1 MQTVRQF
8 APSAVPRNGRLRAR
22 LLPIREYPDP
32 DESMLNCRKLLIVAA
47 LLFAV
52 PPAMALEPG
61 EPDPL
66 FQDDSVIEIVI
77 TAPMKPLLGKRPDE
91 DYLSGK
97 LAYTEADG
105 SVVEFDIGIR
115 TRGNYRRQPR
125 VCPFPPLRVNIKK
138 SQAKGTVFHKQDKL
152 KLVAHCR
159 DNSERY
165 QQNVIKEYLA
175 YRILNTL
182 TDVSYRVRL
191 ARVTYVDSER
201 KDDDRVRYA
210 FFIEHKNRLS
220 KRIGLPEIST
230 SRISTPDLEGPYS
243 DLTSLFQFMIGNT
256 DFSPIAGAEGEDCC
270 HNSTLFGNEGESIYS
285 IPYDF
290 DMSGLVDAPYAEP
303 NPNFRIRSV
312 TQRLYR
318 GRCAYI
324 DNLQTSLQ
332 LFQDN
337 RGAIYGLIEKQE
349 QLDESSRKK
358 VTKFVDRFYS
368 VIDNPKKVHR
378 EIQSQCI

>member
-1 MQTVRQF
+1 
-8 APSAVPRNGRLRAR
+8 
-22 LLPIREYPDP
+22 
-32 DESMLNCRKLLIVAA
+32 MLNRCKLLIAAA
-47 LLFAV
+47 LLFAL
-52 PPAMALEPG
+52 PIAMALETG

-66 FQDDSVIEIVI
+66 FQDDSVIEIRI
-77 TAPMKPLLGKRPDE
+77 TAPMKRLLGKRPDE
-91 DYLSGK
+91 EYLPGT

-105 SVVEFDIGIR
+105 SVVQFDIGIR
-115 TRGNYRRQPR
+115 TRGNFRRQPR
-125 VCPFPPLRVNIKK
+125 VCPFPPLRINIKK

-165 QQNVIKEYLA
+165 EQNVIKEYLA
-175 YRILNTL
+175 YRMLNTL

-191 ARVTYVDSER
+191 ARVTYIDSEQ
-201 KDDDRVRYA
+201 KDDDRVGYG
-210 FFIEHKNRLS
+210 FFIEHKDRLS
-220 KRIGLPEIST
+220 KRIDLPEIST
-230 SRISTPDLEGPYS
+230 SRISTSDLEGPYS
-243 DLTSLFQFMIGNT
+243 DLTSLFQYLIGNT

-270 HNSTLFGNEGESIYS
+270 HNTTLFGNEGGPIYS

-290 DMSGLVDAPYAEP
+290 DMSGLVNAPYAEP

-324 DNLQTSLQ
+324 DNLPTTLQ

-337 RGAIYGLIEKQE
+337 RDAIYGLIEQQE
-349 QLDESSRKK
+349 QLEDSSRKK
-358 VTKFVDRFYS
+358 VRKFVDRFYK
-368 VIDNPKKVHR
+368 VIDDPKKVHR

>member
-1 MQTVRQF
+1 
-8 APSAVPRNGRLRAR
+8 
-22 LLPIREYPDP
+22 
-32 DESMLNCRKLLIVAA
+32 MLNCCKPLIAVA
-47 LLFAV
+47 LLLAA
-52 PPAMALEPG
+52 PIAIALEPG

-66 FQDDSVIEIVI
+66 FQNDSVVEITI
-77 TAPMKPLLGKRPDE
+77 TAPMKALLRKRPDE
-91 DYLSGK
+91 DYLPGT

-115 TRGNYRRQPR
+115 TRGKYRRQAR
-125 VCPFPPLRVNIKK
+125 VCQFPPLRINIKK
-138 SQAKGTVFHKQDKL
+138 SEAENTLFHKQDKL

-159 DNSERY
+159 DNSNRY
-165 QQNVIKEYLA
+165 EQNVIKEYLA

-191 ARVTYVDSER
+191 ARVTYVDSDQ

-220 KRIGLPEIST
+220 KRLGLPEIST
-230 SRISTPDLEGPYS
+230 SRISTADLEGPYS
-243 DLTSLFQFMIGNT
+243 DLTSLFQYLIGNT
-256 DFSPIAGAEGEDCC
+256 DFSPIAGPKGEDCC
-270 HNSTLFGNEGESIYS
+270 HNSTLFGTEGGPIYS

-290 DMSGLVDAPYAEP
+290 DMSGLVNAPYAEP
-303 NPNFRIRSV
+303 NPKFRIRSV

-337 RGAIYGLIEKQE
+337 RDAIYGLIEQQE

-358 VTKFVDRFYS
+358 VTRFVDRFYA
-368 VIDNPKKVHR
+368 VIDNPKKVRR
-378 EIQSQCI
+378 EIESECI

>member
-8 APSAVPRNGRLRAR
+8 APSAVPRTGRLRAR

-159 DNSERY
+159 DNSKRY
-165 QQNVIKEYLA
+165 EQNVIKEYLA

>member
-1 MQTVRQF
+1 
-8 APSAVPRNGRLRAR
+8 
-22 LLPIREYPDP
+22 
-32 DESMLNCRKLLIVAA
+32 MLNCRNLLIVSVFFVAA
-47 LLFAV
+47 PA
-52 PPAMALEPG
+52 AMAIEAG

-77 TAPMKPLLGKRPDE
+77 RAPMRPLLGKRPDE
-91 DYLSGK
+91 DYLPGTLS
-97 LAYTEADG
+97 YTEADG

-115 TRGNYRRQPR
+115 TRGNFRRQPR
-125 VCPFPPLRVNIKK
+125 VCPFPPLRVNIDK
-138 SQAKGTVFHKQDKL
+138 SQAEGTLFHKQNKL

-159 DNSERY
+159 DNSDRY
-165 QQNVIKEYLA
+165 EQNVIKEYLA

-191 ARVTYVDSER
+191 ARVTYIDSEQ
-201 KDDDRVRYA
+201 KDDDRVQYA
-210 FFIEHKNRLS
+210 FFIEHKKRLS
-220 KRIGLPEIST
+220 KRLGLPEIST
-230 SRISTPDLEGPYS
+230 SRISTSDLEGPYS

-256 DFSPIAGAEGEDCC
+256 DFSPIAAAEGEECC
-270 HNSTLFGNEGESIYS
+270 HNSTLFGNEGERIYS

-290 DMSGLVDAPYAEP
+290 DMSGLVDAPYADP
-303 NPNFRIRSV
+303 NPKFRIRRV

-337 RGAIYGLIEKQE
+337 RDAIYALIAQQE
-349 QLDESSRKK
+349 QLEESSRKE
-358 VTKFVDRFYS
+358 VTKFVDRFYK
-368 VIDNPKKVHR
+368 VIDDPKKVYR
-378 EIQSQCI
+378 EIQSECI

>member
-1 MQTVRQF
+1 
-8 APSAVPRNGRLRAR
+8 
-22 LLPIREYPDP
+22 
-32 DESMLNCRKLLIVAA
+32 MLNFCKPLIIIA
-47 LLFAV
+47 LLLSAST
-52 PPAMALEPG
+52 ALALELA

-66 FQDDSVIEIVI
+66 FQDDSLIEVTIA
-77 TAPMKPLLGKRPDE
+77 APMKALLGHRPDE
-91 DYLSGK
+91 EYLPGTLS
-97 LAYTEADG
+97 YTEADG
-105 SVVEFDIGIR
+105 SIVEFDIGIR

-125 VCPFPPLRVNIKK
+125 VCPFPPLRLNIKK
-138 SQAKGTVFHKQDKL
+138 SQAKGTLFHKQDKL

-165 QQNVIKEYLA
+165 QQNLIKEYLA

-191 ARVTYVDSER
+191 ARVTYIDSEQ

-210 FFIEHKNRLS
+210 FFIEHKDRLS
-220 KRIGLPEIST
+220 KRLGLPEIAT
-230 SRISTPDLEGPYS
+230 SGIKVSDLQGPYS
-243 DLTSLFQFMIGNT
+243 DLTSLFQYLIGNT

-270 HNSTLFGNEGESIYS
+270 HNSTLFGNEGGPVYS

-337 RGAIYGLIEKQE
+337 RDTIYGLIGQ
-349 QLDESSRKK
+349 QDALDDSSRKK
-358 VTKFVDRFYS
+358 VTKFVDRFYK

-378 EIQSQCI
+378 EISSQCI

>member
-1 MQTVRQF
+1 
-8 APSAVPRNGRLRAR
+8 
-22 LLPIREYPDP
+22 
-32 DESMLNCRKLLIVAA
+32 MLNCRKLLIVAA

-138 SQAKGTVFHKQDKL
+138 TQAKGTVFHKQDKL

-159 DNSERY
+159 DNSKRY
-165 QQNVIKEYLA
+165 EQNVIKEYLA

>member
-1 MQTVRQF
+1 
-8 APSAVPRNGRLRAR
+8 
-22 LLPIREYPDP
+22 
-32 DESMLNCRKLLIVAA
+32 MLNRCKPLIAVILFCAAPLVAA
-47 LLFAV
+47 L
-52 PPAMALEPG
+52 ESG
-61 EPDPL
+61 EADPL
-66 FQDDSVIEIVI
+66 FQDDAVVEITI
-77 TAPMKPLLGKRPDE
+77 TAPMKSLLRERSDE
-91 DYLSGK
+91 EYLPGT
-97 LAYTEADG
+97 LAYTDADG

-138 SQAKGTVFHKQDKL
+138 SQAKGTLFHKQDKL

-165 QQNVIKEYLA
+165 QQNLIKEYLA

-191 ARVTYVDSER
+191 VRVTYIDSEQQ
-201 KDDDRVRYA
+201 DEDRVRYA

-220 KRIGLPEIST
+220 KRLDLPEIST
-230 SRISTPDLEGPYS
+230 SRITTSDLAGPYS
-243 DLTSLFQFMIGNT
+243 DLTSLFQYMIGNT
-256 DFSPIAGAEGEDCC
+256 DFSPVAGPEGEDCC
-270 HNSTLFGNEGESIYS
+270 HNTTLFGHEGEPIYA

-303 NPNFRIRSV
+303 NPKFPIRSV

-318 GRCAYI
+318 GRCDYI
-324 DNLQTSLQ
+324 DNLQTSMR

-337 RGAIYGLIEKQE
+337 RDAIYGLIEQQE

-358 VTKFVDRFYS
+358 VRKFVDRFYK

-378 EIQSQCI
+378 EIQTQCI